1 MIIDNRRRAHE
12 KKNTIISKSCFHMF
26 YLCFLNTTKVY
37 VSVVILMLAEW
48 EEDKKSHWLDPVSR
62 REQPYMN

>member
-1 MIIDNRRRAHE
+1 MLIDRRAHE
-12 KKNTIISKSCFHMF
+12 RNKHNYIVILLSCILRH
-26 YLCFLNTTKVY
+26 YSTKVY
-37 VSVVILMLAEW
+37 ISVVILMLAEW